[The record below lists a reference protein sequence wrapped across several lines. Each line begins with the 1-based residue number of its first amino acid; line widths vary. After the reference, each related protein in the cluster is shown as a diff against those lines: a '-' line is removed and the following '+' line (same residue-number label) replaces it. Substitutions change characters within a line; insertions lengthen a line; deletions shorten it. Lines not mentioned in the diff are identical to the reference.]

1 MIQKKICLVG
11 SFAVGKSSLIV
22 RYVRSIFSEKYHT
35 TIGVKV
41 DRKTITT
48 GGRDLTLMIW
58 DLAGDDRFGKVE
70 LSYLR
75 GASGYLLVADG
86 TRRSTLDTAVVLQQR
101 VREQAGEIPFIFL
114 VNKADLAAEWEISK
128 ADLEAL
134 TARGWR
140 ILRTS
145 AKTGEGVED
154 AFAQVAEVMLALP

>member
-1 MIQKKICLVG
+1 
-11 SFAVGKSSLIV
+11 
-22 RYVRSIFSEKYHT
+22 
-35 TIGVKV
+35 
-41 DRKTITT
+41 
-48 GGRDLTLMIW
+48 
-58 DLAGDDRFGKVE
+58 
-70 LSYLR
+70 
-75 GASGYLLVADG
+75 
-86 TRRSTLDTAVVLQQR
+86 VLQQR